1 MYFKCEQDNLLYA
14 YEHPT
19 TKLWT
24 VCVYNIPNNLLL
36 SIANAHQKFVT
47 GIALIKDNTLITVSL
62 DGKIKVWTFNT
73 AKSEFE
79 INTAVTQQLQS
90 KMEGNQFT
98 VCKVYEPLNTMV
110 VGSKSGN
117 VIMWNLSTME
127 CAQTLIPTYVIPII
141 WYLDAY
147 LRYLAQVFEGPGHL
161 DGLYS
166 CLE

>member
-1 MYFKCEQDNLLYA
+1 MSIRQQNCGQSVSTTSQTISSCQS
-14 YEHPT
+14 PT
-19 TKLWT
+19 PIR
-24 VCVYNIPNNLLL
+24 N
-36 SIANAHQKFVT
+36 FVT

-147 LRYLAQVFEGPGHL
+147 LRYLAQVFERPWASGWALFLPGVNKSNL
-161 DGLYS
+161 LF
-166 CLE
+166 CI